1 MKHPINPIH
10 SKLLSFL
17 IIIAGMG
24 LPLKSPLAEAAAIRH
39 PEARAELLTSKPLL
53 DGIIHG
59 DVAWSKVTPLQ
70 QFWQIRPKIGE
81 PASQKTEVYIG
92 YTNDTL
98 YIGAVLH
105 DSDPD
110 NIIVAD
116 SRRDTDLKETDSFT
130 LIIDS
135 FLDQQNGFVFGTNPA
150 GIEYDGQVTN
160 EGSGNFGSG
169 GGGFNLNWDTNW
181 SVKTKKGD
189 YGWSLEMAIPFT
201 SLRYGKGAI
210 QKWGFNFQR
219 NIRRINETSYWAA
232 LDRQYNIYRVSEA
245 GTIDNI
251 RVPVQRNLKIT
262 PYGLAKTIGG
272 NNIPS
277 DSTKEFGMDVKYSV
291 TPSLTLDLTYN
302 TDFAQVENDEFQIN
316 LDRFS
321 LFLPEQRPF
330 FLENAGQFAVGA
342 PKEVELFFS
351 RRIGISANGQQIPIQ
366 GGARLS
372 GKVGSNTN
380 IGLLHMSAEA
390 LPGSAPQNDFTVARV
405 NKEFENRSS
414 LGFLVVNRNGDGSLN
429 ADPSSDYNRTYAV
442 DGRLGLGQY
451 ADISGFYAKTQSPH
465 LKGKDNAFLFRTDY
479 NSQKWSYRG
488 AVSHVGSNFNPEV
501 GFLKRKGFDKADIFV
516 LRRIRSESWKK
527 LYELRPHIAY
537 FGYWGEDDFYETG
550 YWHIDQHWEWKN
562 GYEIH
567 TGVNLLHE
575 GVRESFNLV
584 GGKVIEPGEYDEEE
598 LNLVLKTDQG
608 APLSLFMRTKI
619 GGLFGGDR
627 IQLNPRIRYRIGD
640 TFNANLSWS
649 YNRIDLEDSGEP
661 FTINVGSLRMT
672 YSFNPKISLQALIQY
687 NDSTDVLATNF
698 RFAWLTSADAGFY
711 LVYNETRDDDIGQ
724 FLEKRREWILKY
736 SKTFDLMN

>member
-1 MKHPINPIH
+1 MKHRT
-10 SKLLSFL
+10 KLLCSRLFSIL
-17 IIIAGMG
+17 IVGTA
-24 LPLKSPLAEAAAIRH
+24 LSLQSPVMEAAATRQ
-39 PEARAELLTSKPLL
+39 PKASAELLTTKPVL
-53 DGIIHG
+53 DGEIRG
-59 DVAWSKVTPLQ
+59 DAAWGKVTPLQ
-70 QFWQIRPKIGE
+70 EFWQIRPKIGE
-81 PASQKTEVYIG
+81 PASQDTDVYIG

-98 YIGAVLH
+98 YIGVILH

-110 NIIVAD
+110 KIIVAD
-116 SRRDTDLKETDSFT
+116 SRRDADLKETDSFT
-130 LIIDS
+130 MIIDS

-201 SLRYGKGAI
+201 SLRYGKQAV

-219 NIRRINETSYWAA
+219 NIRRINETSYWSA
-232 LDRQYNIYRVSEA
+232 LDRQYNLYRVSAA
-245 GTIDNI
+245 GTIGNI
-251 RVPVQRNLKIT
+251 KVPVQRNLKVT
-262 PYGLAKTIGG
+262 PYGLAQSIDG
-272 NNIPS
+272 NNIAA
-277 DSTKEFGMDVKYSV
+277 DNTKEYGMDVKYSI

-342 PKEVELFFS
+342 PREVELFFS

-414 LGFLVVNRNGDGSLN
+414 LGFLVVNREGDGSLDSN
-429 ADPSSDYNRTYAV
+429 SQSDYNRTYAV

-451 ADISGFYAKTQSPH
+451 ADISGFYAKTQSPR
-465 LKGKDNAFLFRTDY
+465 LKGKDSAFLFRTDY
-479 NSQKWSYRG
+479 NSQKWTYRG

-501 GFLKRKGFDKADIFV
+501 GFLKRKGFDKADILV
-516 LRRIRSESWKK
+516 LRRIRSDSWKN

-575 GVRESFNLV
+575 GVRESFTLV
-584 GGKVIEPGEYDEEE
+584 GDKVIEPGEYDDEE
-598 LNLVLKTDQG
+598 LNLVVKTDQG
-608 APLSLFMRTKI
+608 APLSLFMRAKI

-640 TFNANLSWS
+640 TFNANLGWS
-649 YNRIDLEDSGEP
+649 YNRIDLEDGGEP

-672 YSFNPKISLQALIQY
+672 YSFSPKISLQALVQY

-711 LVYNETRDDDIGQ
+711 LVYNETRDDDVGQ
-724 FLEKRREWILKY
+724 FLETRKEWILKY

>member
-1 MKHPINPIH
+1 MKQSTNLLC
-10 SKLLSFL
+10 SKLSSLFIVAMALSL
-17 IIIAGMG
+17 QAPIM
-24 LPLKSPLAEAAAIRH
+24 EAAATKQ
-39 PEARAELLTSKPLL
+39 PKASAASLTIKPVL
-53 DGIIHG
+53 DGEIRG
-59 DVAWSKVTPLQ
+59 DAAWEKVTPIQ
-70 QFWQIRPKIGE
+70 EFWQIRPNIGK
-81 PASQKTEVYIG
+81 PASQDTDVYIG

-98 YIGAVLH
+98 YIGVILH
-105 DSDPD
+105 DSEPEK
-110 NIIVAD
+110 IIIAD
-116 SRRDTDLKETDSFT
+116 SRRDADLQETDSFT

-135 FLDQQNGFVFGTNPA
+135 FLDQQNGFVFGTNAA
-150 GIEYDGQVTN
+150 GIEYDGQVTK

-181 SVKTKKGD
+181 SVKTKMGD

-201 SLRYGKGAI
+201 SLRYGKESI

-232 LDRQYNIYRVSEA
+232 LDRQYNIYRVSAA

-251 RVPVQRNLKIT
+251 KVPVQRNLKIT
-262 PYGLAKTIGG
+262 PYGLAKSISG
-272 NNIPS
+272 NNISS
-277 DSTKEFGMDVKYSV
+277 DSNQEFGMDIKYSV

-330 FLENAGQFAVGA
+330 FLENAGQFAVGV
-342 PKEVELFFS
+342 PREIELFFS
-351 RRIGISANGQQIPIQ
+351 RRIGISSNGQQIPIK

-380 IGLLHMSAEA
+380 VGLLHMSAEG

-405 NKEFENRSS
+405 NKEYGNRSS
-414 LGFLVVNRNGDGSLN
+414 LGFLVVNREGDGSLDD
-429 ADPSSDYNRTYAV
+429 DPQSDYNRTYAI
-442 DGRLGLGQY
+442 DGRFGIGQY
-451 ADISGFYAKTQSPH
+451 GDISGFYAKTQSPH
-465 LKGKDNAFLFRTDY
+465 LNGKDSAFMFRADY

-488 AVSHVGSNFNPEV
+488 ALSHVGSNFNPEV
-501 GFLKRKGFDKADIFV
+501 GFLKRKGFDKANFLL
-516 LRRIRSESWKK
+516 LRRLQSDSWKS
-527 LYELRPHIAY
+527 LYEMRPHIAY
-537 FGYWGEDDFYETG
+537 TGYWGDDGFHETG
-550 YWHIDQHWEWKN
+550 YWHIDQQWEWKN

-584 GGKVIEPGEYDEEE
+584 GDKVIEPGEYDDEE

-608 APLSLFMRTKI
+608 APLSLFLRSKI

-627 IQLNPRIRYRIGD
+627 IELNPRIRYRIGD

-649 YNRIDLEDSGEP
+649 YNRIDLKDGGEP

-672 YSFNPKISLQALIQY
+672 YSFNPKISLQALVQY

-724 FLEKRREWILKY
+724 FLETRKEWILKY

>member
-1 MKHPINPIH
+1 MKHRT
-10 SKLLSFL
+10 KLLCSRLFSIL
-17 IIIAGMG
+17 IVGTA
-24 LPLKSPLAEAAAIRH
+24 LSLQSPVMEAAATRQ
-39 PEARAELLTSKPLL
+39 PKASAELLTTKPVL
-53 DGIIHG
+53 DGEIRG
-59 DVAWSKVTPLQ
+59 DAAWGKVTPLQ
-70 QFWQIRPKIGE
+70 EFWQIRPKIGE
-81 PASQKTEVYIG
+81 PASQDTDVYIG

-98 YIGAVLH
+98 YIGVILH

-110 NIIVAD
+110 KIIVAD
-116 SRRDTDLKETDSFT
+116 SRRDADLKETDSFT
-130 LIIDS
+130 MIIDS

-150 GIEYDGQVTN
+150 GIEHDGQVTN

-201 SLRYGKGAI
+201 SLRYGKESI

-232 LDRQYNIYRVSEA
+232 LDRQYNIYRVSAA

-251 RVPVQRNLKIT
+251 RVPIQRNLKIT
-262 PYGLAKTIGG
+262 PYGLAKSISG
-272 NNIPS
+272 NNISS
-277 DSTKEFGMDVKYSV
+277 DSNKEFGMDVKYSV

-342 PKEVELFFS
+342 PREVELFFS

-390 LPGSAPQNDFTVARV
+390 LPGSAPQNDFTAARV

-414 LGFLVVNRNGDGSLN
+414 LGFLVVNREGDGSLDN
-429 ADPSSDYNRTYAV
+429 NTQSDYNRTYAV

-465 LKGKDNAFLFRTDY
+465 LKGKDSAFLFRTDY
-479 NSQKWSYRG
+479 NSQKWTYRG

-501 GFLKRKGFDKADIFV
+501 GFLKRKGFDKADILV
-516 LRRIRSESWKK
+516 LRRIRSDSWK
-527 LYELRPHIAY
+527 
-537 FGYWGEDDFYETG
+537 
-550 YWHIDQHWEWKN
+550 
-562 GYEIH
+562 
-567 TGVNLLHE
+567 NL
-575 GVRESFNLV
+575 
-584 GGKVIEPGEYDEEE
+584 
-598 LNLVLKTDQG
+598 
-608 APLSLFMRTKI
+608 
-619 GGLFGGDR
+619 
-627 IQLNPRIRYRIGD
+627 
-640 TFNANLSWS
+640 
-649 YNRIDLEDSGEP
+649 
-661 FTINVGSLRMT
+661 
-672 YSFNPKISLQALIQY
+672 
-687 NDSTDVLATNF
+687 
-698 RFAWLTSADAGFY
+698 
-711 LVYNETRDDDIGQ
+711 
-724 FLEKRREWILKY
+724 
-736 SKTFDLMN
+736 

>member
-1 MKHPINPIH
+1 M
-10 SKLLSFL
+10 
-17 IIIAGMG
+17 
-24 LPLKSPLAEAAAIRH
+24 EAAATRQ
-39 PEARAELLTSKPLL
+39 PKARAELLTSNPVL
-53 DGIIHG
+53 DGEIRG
-59 DVAWSKVTPLQ
+59 DAAWEKVTPIQ
-70 QFWQIRPKIGE
+70 DFWQLRPKIGE
-81 PASQKTEVYIG
+81 PASQDTDVYIG

-98 YIGAVLH
+98 YIGVILH
-105 DSDPD
+105 DSDPGK
-110 NIIVAD
+110 IIVAD
-116 SRRDTDLKETDSFT
+116 SRRDADLKETDSFT
-130 LIIDS
+130 MIIDS
-135 FLDQQNGFVFGTNPA
+135 FLDKQNGFVFGTNPA

-201 SLRYGKGAI
+201 SLRYGKESI

-232 LDRQYNIYRVSEA
+232 LDRQYNLYRVSAA

-251 RVPVQRNLKIT
+251 KVPAQKNLKIT
-262 PYGLAKTIGG
+262 PYGLAKSISG
-272 NNIPS
+272 NNISS
-277 DSTKEFGMDVKYSV
+277 DTNKEFGMDVKYSV

-342 PKEVELFFS
+342 PREVELFFS
-351 RRIGISANGQQIPIQ
+351 RRIGISSNGQQIPIQ
-366 GGARLS
+366 GGIRLS
-372 GKVGSNTN
+372 GKVGLNTN

-405 NKEFENRSS
+405 NKEFQNRSS
-414 LGFLVVNRNGDGSLN
+414 LGFLVVNREGDGSLN
-429 ADPSSDYNRTYAV
+429 GNSQSDYNRTYAV
-442 DGRLGLGQY
+442 DGRFGLGQY

-465 LKGKDNAFLFRTDY
+465 LNGKDNAFLFRTDY

-501 GFLKRKGFDKADIFV
+501 GFLKRKGYDKADIMV
-516 LRRIRSESWKK
+516 LRRIRSDSWKN

-537 FGYWGEDDFYETG
+537 FGYWGEDDFHETG

-567 TGVNLLHE
+567 TGVNLMHE
-575 GVRESFNLV
+575 GVRESFTLV
-584 GGKVIEPGEYDEEE
+584 GDKVIEPGEYDDEE
-598 LNLVLKTDQG
+598 LNLVVKTDQG

-649 YNRIDLEDSGEP
+649 YNRIDLEDGGKP

-672 YSFNPKISLQALIQY
+672 YSFNPKISLQALVQY

-724 FLEKRREWILKY
+724 FLEKRKEWILKY